1 VQSQY
6 PCPCWGVTMGILLVF
21 HQSYQ
26 PVGNNLLLSAIVAG
40 LPLYVLFVMLAVLR
54 MPAWICAITAMLTA
68 FVLSWLVWG
77 MPFGITLGT
86 ATEGM
91 AFGLW
96 PISWI
101 VLNAVFFHNLTVAS
115 GDFDVIRG
123 ALTRLTQDRRL
134 QTLLIAFSFG
144 ALLEGIAGFGAP
156 VAITASILASLGFE
170 PVTGAV
176 LALLANTAPVAFGS
190 IGIPIVT
197 LGGLVAPILHKD
209 TTATTLALSAMVG
222 RQLPLFSI
230 IIPAYLIVVLAGW
243 KRMREILPAVLVT
256 GVSFAI
262 AQFLVSNFVGP
273 ELTDILA
280 ALVSMGCLAIL
291 LRYWRPAEVYRFT
304 HEPAV
309 AAGPRRVGSASLHVE
324 PDLPGEAAERGK
336 PDVSAQGPSNR
347 VWWAFGMY
355 VVLVVVILVGQMGNL
370 PFWSGHPP
378 GDVKT
383 ALHAPLN
390 VTADLKCGTPSFKLC
405 PQPWIGPDPA
415 KDRQAFKFPDWNFL
429 WPGTYEIV
437 NGQPVSLIYREK
449 PIVAK
454 STAYPL
460 AFDWNFLAAAGS
472 LVLYAG
478 IVAFL
483 LMRAR
488 RLKVS
493 FRNVY
498 VKTLRQLALPIVT
511 IAFILAIAQ
520 LMNYSGMT
528 SSLALT
534 FAKTGFLFP
543 FVAAFLGWLG
553 VFLTGSDTSS
563 NTLFGPLQAQTA
575 QQLGNVSPILT
586 AGTNSSGGVM
596 GKMISPQNLSVGAA
610 GVNKVGSEG
619 EIFRRVIRYSLIL
632 TALVGVVA
640 MIEAYAIPFIIP
652 SP

>member
-1 VQSQY
+1 M
-6 PCPCWGVTMGILLVF
+6 GVLLTF
-21 HQSYQ
+21 HQVYQ
-26 PVGNNLLLSAIVAG
+26 PVGDSLLLSALVAG

-54 MPAWICAITAMLTA
+54 LPAWICAISAMLTA
-68 FVLSWLVWG
+68 FILGWLVWG
-77 MPFGITLGT
+77 MPFGVTVGT

-115 GDFDVIRG
+115 GDFDVIRRS
-123 ALTRLTQDRRL
+123 LTRLTQDRRL

-170 PVTGAV
+170 PVSAAV

-197 LGGLVAPILHKD
+197 LGGLGAPTLGHKD
-209 TTATTLALSAMVG
+209 PTSTTLALSAMVG
-222 RQLPLFSI
+222 RQLPLFSVL
-230 IIPAYLIVVLAGW
+230 IPAYLIVVLAGW

-256 GVSFAI
+256 GVSFAVV
-262 AQFLVSNFVGP
+262 QFLVSNFVGP

-280 ALVSMGCLAIL
+280 ALVSMGCLAVL
-291 LRYWRPAEVYRFT
+291 LRFWRPAQVYRFT
-304 HEPAV
+304 TEPA
-309 AAGPRRVGSASLHVE
+309 AAAAPRRVAGALHVE
-324 PDLPGEAAERGK
+324 PDLPGVAAARGK
-336 PDVSAQGPSNR
+336 PDAVVEDTPNR
-347 VWWAFGMY
+347 VWWAFGLY
-355 VVLVVVILVGQMGNL
+355 VVLVVVILIGQMGNL

-378 GDVKT
+378 GAVKA
-383 ALHAPLN
+383 ALAAPAN
-390 VTADLKCGTPSFKLC
+390 ITADLKCGTPALQLC
-405 PQPWIGPDPA
+405 PQPWIGPLPT
-415 KDRQAFKFPDWNFL
+415 KDRQAFKFPDWNFY
-429 WPGTYEIV
+429 WPGTYEITK
-437 NGQPVSLIYREK
+437 GTPVSLIFREK
-449 PIVAK
+449 PIASK
-454 STAYPL
+454 STEYAL

-478 IVAFL
+478 VVAFL

-488 RLKVS
+488 RRKVN
-493 FRNVY
+493 FLTVY
-498 VKTLRQLALPIVT
+498 GKTLRQLALPIVT

-528 SSLALT
+528 SSLALA
-534 FAKTGFLFP
+534 FAKTGFIFP

-563 NTLFGPLQAQTA
+563 NTLFGALQAQTA
-575 QQLGNVSPILT
+575 LQLGNVSPILT

-610 GVNKVGSEG
+610 GVNKVGAEG

-632 TALVGVVA
+632 TTLVGVVA

>member
-1 VQSQY
+1 
-6 PCPCWGVTMGILLVF
+6 MGILLIF

-26 PVGNNLLLSAIVAG
+26 PVLDSILLSALVAG
-40 LPLYVLFVMLAVLR
+40 LPLYVLFVLLAILR
-54 MPAWICAITAMLTA
+54 LPAWMCALAAMLTA
-68 FVLSWLVWG
+68 FLLSWIVWG
-77 MPFGITLGT
+77 MPFGVTVGT

-115 GDFDVIRG
+115 GDFDVIKRS
-123 ALTRLTQDRRL
+123 LTRLTTDRRL

-170 PVTGAV
+170 PVSAAV

-190 IGIPIVT
+190 IGIPVVT

-209 TTATTLALSAMVG
+209 VTATTLALSAMVG

-243 KRMREILPAVLVT
+243 RRMREILPAVLVT
-256 GVSFAI
+256 GISFAVV
-262 AQFLVSNFVGP
+262 QFLVSNFVGP

-280 ALVSMGCLAIL
+280 ALVSMGCLALL
-291 LRYWRPAEVYRFT
+291 LRFWRPAEVWQFA
-304 HEPAV
+304 HETPSTIA
-309 AAGPRRVGSASLHVE
+309 PRRVAGASEL
-324 PDLPGEAAERGK
+324 PATTGLPGTAAAAGASPFDAIDPPGRIL
-336 PDVSAQGPSNR
+336 R
-347 VWWAFGMY
+347 AFSMY
-355 VVLVVVILVGQMGNL
+355 IVLVVVILIGQMGNL
-370 PFWSGHPP
+370 PFWSGHPV

-383 ALHAPLN
+383 ALHAPAN
-390 VTADLKCGTPSFKLC
+390 ITADLKCGTPAFKLC

-415 KDRQAFKFPDWNFL
+415 KDRQAFKFPDWNFF

-437 NGQPVSLIYREK
+437 KGQPVSVIYREK
-449 PIVAK
+449 PIVSK
-454 STAYPL
+454 STSYPL
-460 AFDWNFLAAAGS
+460 TFDWNFLAAAGS

-478 IVAFL
+478 LIAFL
-483 LMRAR
+483 FMRLTGSR
-488 RLKVS
+488 VNFLL
-493 FRNVY
+493 VY
-498 VKTLRQLALPIVT
+498 GRTVRQLALPIVT
-511 IAFILAIAQ
+511 IALILAIAQ

-528 SSLALT
+528 SSMAIALS
-534 FAKTGFLFP
+534 KTGFIFP

-610 GVNKVGSEG
+610 GVNKVGAEG
-619 EIFRRVIRYSLIL
+619 EIFRRVIGYSLIL
-632 TALVGVVA
+632 TSAVGVLA
-640 MIEAYAIPFIIP
+640 MIEAYVIPGIIP

>member
-1 VQSQY
+1 M
-6 PCPCWGVTMGILLVF
+6 GVLLVF
-21 HQSYQ
+21 HQTYQ
-26 PVGNNLLLSAIVAG
+26 PVLGSILLSALVAG
-40 LPLYVLFVMLAVLR
+40 LPLYVLFVLLAILR
-54 MPAWICAITAMLTA
+54 LPAWICALAAMLTA
-68 FVLSWLVWG
+68 FILGWVIWG
-77 MPFGITLGT
+77 MPLGITVGT

-115 GDFDVIRG
+115 GDFDVIKRS
-123 ALTRLTQDRRL
+123 LTRLTSDRRL
-134 QTLLIAFSFG
+134 QTLLVAFSFG

-170 PVTGAV
+170 PVTAAV

-190 IGIPIVT
+190 IGIPVVT
-197 LGGLVAPILHKD
+197 LGALVAPILGQKD
-209 TTATTLALSAMVG
+209 ATSTTLALSAMVG

-230 IIPAYLIVVLAGW
+230 LIPAYLVVVLAGF

-262 AQFLVSNFVGP
+262 VQFLVSNFVGP
-273 ELTDILA
+273 ELTDIIA
-280 ALVSMGCLAIL
+280 ALVSMGCLAAL
-291 LRYWRPAEVYRFT
+291 LRVWRPRETWQFA
-304 HEPAV
+304 H
-309 AAGPRRVGSASLHVE
+309 
-324 PDLPGEAAERGK
+324 EAAATATPRPVMGGRSDVPGK
-336 PDVSAQGPSNR
+336 AAATSARQGDVFDTPGRIAR
-347 VWWAFGMY
+347 AYGMY

-370 PFWSGHPP
+370 PWWSGHPV

-383 ALHAPLN
+383 ALHTPAN
-390 VTADLKCGTPSFKLC
+390 ITADFKCGSPGFALCKL
-405 PQPWIGPDPA
+405 PWIGPDPA

-429 WPGTYEIV
+429 WPGTYDIQK
-437 NGQPVSLIYREK
+437 GQPVSLIFREK

-472 LVLYAG
+472 LVLYAC
-478 IVAFL
+478 VLVFL
-483 LMRAR
+483 LMLLFGSR
-488 RLKVS
+488 VD
-493 FRNVY
+493 FFTVY
-498 VKTLRQLALPIVT
+498 GRTIRQLSLPIAT
-511 IAFILAIAQ
+511 IALILAIAQ

-528 SSLALT
+528 ASMAIALS
-534 FAKTGFLFP
+534 KTGFIFP

-586 AGTNSSGGVM
+586 AATNSSGGVM

-610 GVNKVGSEG
+610 GVNKVGAEG
-619 EIFRRVIRYSLIL
+619 DIFRRVIRYSLIL
-632 TALVGVVA
+632 TTLVGVVA
-640 MIEAYAIPFIIP
+640 MIQAYVIPGIVP